1 MSSVDAEVIIVGG
14 GLAGNTLAALLASKG
29 VQCIVIE
36 AGEQIKNQKSEHSD
50 PRALA
55 ITHASRRILESIGV
69 WQQLPAEKVG
79 RFSAMHVWDENGQGE
94 IEFDSGEICQPSIG
108 NIIEQSVL
116 QASLEQVVDNM
127 PGITVH
133 NQLRL
138 RDLEWQED
146 SISAVLDDDQ
156 KLSAQLIVA
165 ADGVQSESRRLAGIN
180 NKVHDYQQ
188 VALAC
193 IVTTALPHENI
204 ARQRFLTNGPLAF
217 LPMHNA
223 FQCGI
228 VWSSTPEQAE
238 ELMQMPP
245 TEFNRALQRAFEQT
259 LGEVLESEGRACFP
273 LRRAQA
279 EQYCKTRFALVGDA
293 AHSVHPLAGQG
304 ANLSLLDVASLAQL
318 VLQAKQSKRDIASTR
333 VLRDY
338 ERWRKLENLTMMMT
352 LESFKYSF
360 ENQNS
365 PMPILRNTALDFAN
379 SIIPLKNTIM
389 RHAMGL
395 AGDLPEL
402 AKTSLV

>member
-1 MSSVDAEVIIVGG
+1 MSSLDAEVIIVGG
-14 GLAGNTLAALLASKG
+14 GLAGNTLAALLACKG
-29 VQCIVIE
+29 MQCIVIE
-36 AGEQIKNQKSEHSD
+36 AGEQTKNQKSEHSD

-79 RFSAMHVWDENGQGE
+79 RFSAMHVWDENGQGK
-94 IEFDSGEICQPSIG
+94 IEFDSAEICQASIG

-116 QASLEQVVDNM
+116 QASLEQVVDKM
-127 PGITVH
+127 PGITVR
-133 NQLRL
+133 NQRRL
-138 RDLEWQED
+138 RDLEWQDD
-146 SISAVLDDDQ
+146 SISVILDSGE
-156 KLSAQLIVA
+156 KLSAQLVVA
-165 ADGVQSESRRLAGIN
+165 ADGVQSESRRLADIN
-180 NKVHDYQQ
+180 NKVHDYKQ

-204 ARQRFLTNGPLAF
+204 ARQRFLSFGPLAF
-217 LPMHNA
+217 LPMHDA
-223 FQCGI
+223 FKCGI
-228 VWSSTPEQAE
+228 VWSSTPAHAD
-238 ELMQMPP
+238 ELMQMSA
-245 TEFNRALQRAFEQT
+245 TDFNQALQLAFEQT
-259 LGEVLESEGRACFP
+259 LGEVCASERRACFP

-279 EQYCKTRFALVGDA
+279 EQYCKPRFALVGDA

-304 ANLSLLDVASLAQL
+304 ANLGMLDVASLAEL
-318 VLQAKQSKRDIASTR
+318 VLQAKQNKRDFASTR

-338 ERWRKLENLTMMMT
+338 ERWRKLENLVMMMT

-365 PMPILRNTALDFAN
+365 PMPLLRNKALDFAN
-379 SIIPLKNTIM
+379 SILPLKNTIM

-402 AKTSLV
+402 AKASLV

>member
-165 ADGVQSESRRLAGIN
+165 ADGVQSESRQLAGIN

-338 ERWRKLENLTMMMT
+338 ERWRKLENLMMMMT

>member
-1 MSSVDAEVIIVGG
+1 MSSFDAEVIIVGG

>member
-79 RFSAMHVWDENGQGE
+79 RFSAIHVWDENGQGE
-94 IEFDSGEICQPSIG
+94 IEFDSAEICQPSIG

-138 RDLEWQED
+138 RQLEWQED

-165 ADGVQSESRRLAGIN
+165 ADGVQSESRQLAGIN

-259 LGEVLESEGRACFP
+259 LGEVLESERRACFS

-338 ERWRKLENLTMMMT
+338 ERWRKLENLMMMMT